1 MAMQIRKASRSMT
14 NVKVMISGPSG
25 SGKTYGA
32 LLMAQGMIEKMP
44 DLGGNSKRIG
54 FIGTESSR
62 DELYADQFDYDVIS
76 LTEDEKN
83 PNGYNAAFD
92 AFVGAGCRLIII
104 DSLTHLWNWV
114 QEKVREDEA
123 NPKIKSNGVSLW
135 GKWKKVNKEFQEK
148 ILFSQVHVIATA
160 RGKDEYVMETDDRGK
175 LNISKVGVG
184 SQQDKDTEY
193 EFMVTL
199 QIDQKTH
206 LATATKDN
214 THLWDGDRVQH
225 PARVITKADGEAVM
239 DWALNGT
246 SKEDME
252 ELQNLRTQITDT
264 ANQKGGSK
272 NAAFM
277 KEWYEAMDG
286 RNLNKIMDKKELKK
300 ILNRLKKV
308 KSLEEQEAEKAEKAE
323 EAKEEAKGGKKDE

>member
-1 MAMQIRKASRSMT
+1 MAMQIRRASRSMT
-14 NVKVMISGPSG
+14 YVKVMLSGPSG

-32 LLMAQGMIEKMP
+32 LLMAQGMAEKMP

-76 LTEDEKN
+76 LSEEEKN
-83 PNGYNAAFD
+83 PKGYGAAFD
-92 AFVGAGCRLIII
+92 AFVSAGYRIIII

-123 NPKIKSNGVSLW
+123 NPRIKSNGVSLW

-160 RGKDEYVMETDDRGK
+160 RGKDEYVMEQDDRGK
-175 LNISKVGVG
+175 WNISKVGVG

-199 QIDQKTH
+199 QIDQKSH
-206 LATATKDN
+206 LATAMKDN
-214 THLWDGDRVQH
+214 THLWDGEHVQH
-225 PARVITKADGEAVM
+225 PARVITKEDGEAVM

-246 SKEDME
+246 SKADLEK
-252 ELQNLRTQITDT
+252 LQNLRTQITDVC
-264 ANQKGGSK
+264 NKKGGQK
-272 NAAFM
+272 NPLLM
-277 KEWYEAMDG
+277 KEWYALLDG
-286 RNLNKIMDKKELKK
+286 RRLTKVTSESELNN
-300 ILNRLKKV
+300 ILEKLQKV
-308 KSLEEQEAEKAEKAE
+308 PALDEQE
-323 EAKEEAKGGKKDE
+323 KGDGDE